1 MTKMT
6 PLDVSALWVKEPYL
20 SHLVRVQE
28 SHNLST
34 QDLFDLREPYLTH
47 VAQNHSDIY
56 HRYGKTNLSI
66 KKKNANKKLERGFFL
81 GLRLYSMR

>member
-66 KKKNANKKLERGFFL
+66 KKELEKAFL
-81 GLRLYSMR
+81 HFMEELYPIRRLK